1 MYEFEE
7 LTTDYGFP
15 IEIQII
21 EFLTF
26 YNIPKENIVNI
37 RIISNSRATIIFDS
51 TNTKYDNSKREY
63 RRMKTE
69 CDMHKSEI
77 WT

>member
-1 MYEFEE
+1 MNMYKFEE

-26 YNIPKENIVNI
+26 FNIPKENIINI

-51 TNTKYDNSKREY
+51 TNTEYGKKEREI
-63 RRMKTE
+63 
-69 CDMHKSEI
+69 CDMRKFEI

>member
-1 MYEFEE
+1 MYRFEE
-7 LTTDYGFP
+7 LTAAYGFP

-21 EFLTF
+21 EFLEF

-51 TNTKYDNSKREY
+51 SNTEYDNSKSEY
-63 RRMKTE
+63 RRMKVE
-69 CDMHKSEI
+69 
-77 WT
+77 

>member
-1 MYEFEE
+1 MYEYEE

-26 YNIPKENIVNI
+26 YDIPKENIVNI

-51 TNTKYDNSKREY
+51 TNTKYDNPIREY
-63 RRMKTE
+63 RRMKVKW
-69 CDMHKSEI
+69 DMRKSEI
-77 WT
+77 WI

>member
-63 RRMKTE
+63 RRMKAE
-69 CDMHKSEI
+69 CAMHKSEI

>member
-21 EFLTF
+21 DFLTF

-37 RIISNSRATIIFDS
+37 RIICDSRATIIFDS

-63 RRMKTE
+63 RRMKVE
-69 CDMHKSEI
+69 
-77 WT
+77 